1 MCPDSNKSLSYD
13 LCVNR
18 FLSDHDSLSHNWE
31 IASSMRVLPPMT
43 SNDLRIVLGFFNTE
57 IITSATSDRDIRPRF
72 TSSPADIL
80 DRKSTR
86 LNSSHVATSYAVF
99 CLKTETRPTT
109 RH

>member
-57 IITSATSDRDIRPRF
+57 IITSATSDRDIGPRF
-72 TSSPADIL
+72 TSSPADIFPVEGVL
-80 DRKSTR
+80 VNPPGRTIVYSKGQIGRASCR
-86 LNSSHVATSYAVF
+86 V
-99 CLKTETRPTT
+99 R
-109 RH
+109 